1 MYESD
6 ISSARHD
13 CPLLGYVDTGG
24 SKPPI
29 NDRKTFLGNGHP
41 PVSSSPLSL
50 CDQLRVSGEEYVKCT
65 SNEEMEESCSENS
78 SFGLGLLFEDTC
90 SETKSAF
97 DEDVLS
103 LDLNSSLS
111 EGDIQDILF
120 EAGYTRGSIENV
132 VAARLEQSVD
142 KSVNSTGIA
151 ESDLSESE
159 PDTESAFDILRKIRV
174 ENVNKIMIGTLN
186 INSLASK
193 FDQLRE
199 VIGKNLDILTIQET
213 KLDASFPPQQFILD
227 GYSEP
232 YRLDRNR
239 DGGGV
244 MIYVREDIPSKELSK
259 HNFTKYVEGLFVE
272 INLRK
277 TKVLFFGGYR
287 SEHQTYGLTK
297 DDFLEQLG
305 FALDKYCNYDKVL
318 IAGDFN
324 IDAEEDTLQDFLFEQ
339 NIKNL
344 VREKTCFKN
353 IDSCID
359 LFLTNSPLSFQNTT
373 TVTTGLSD
381 FHKMAVTVMK
391 TTFPKAQPKIIYY
404 RDYKNFDL
412 YNFRTDLREQLS
424 KVVEKDY
431 FHFELTFLRVLEAHA
446 PMKKKVLRANDK
458 PYMTKALRKAIMR
471 RSTLKSKYLKNK
483 SDESQTR

>member
-1 MYESD
+1 M
-6 ISSARHD
+6 
-13 CPLLGYVDTGG
+13 DTGG

-132 VAARLEQSVD
+132 MAARLEQSVD

-318 IAGDFN
+318 IG
-324 IDAEEDTLQDFLFEQ
+324 
-339 NIKNL
+339 
-344 VREKTCFKN
+344 
-353 IDSCID
+353 
-359 LFLTNSPLSFQNTT
+359 
-373 TVTTGLSD
+373 
-381 FHKMAVTVMK
+381 
-391 TTFPKAQPKIIYY
+391 
-404 RDYKNFDL
+404 
-412 YNFRTDLREQLS
+412 
-424 KVVEKDY
+424 
-431 FHFELTFLRVLEAHA
+431 
-446 PMKKKVLRANDK
+446 
-458 PYMTKALRKAIMR
+458 
-471 RSTLKSKYLKNK
+471 
-483 SDESQTR
+483 